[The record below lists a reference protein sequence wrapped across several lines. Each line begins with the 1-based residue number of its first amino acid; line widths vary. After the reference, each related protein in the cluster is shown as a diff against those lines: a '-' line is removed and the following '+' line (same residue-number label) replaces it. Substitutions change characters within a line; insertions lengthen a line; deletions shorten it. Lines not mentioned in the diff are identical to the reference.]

1 MHYLAVFS
9 RVLIGTVFL
18 VSAATKLRSP
28 AAFAAFA
35 RSVRKMKLVPTALIT
50 PVAVAVVAAEV
61 GIVVLLAVPVAVTG
75 LLGSVVAAGLLTAF
89 TVAIVQVVRRGT
101 DLTCQCFG
109 ASTVPL
115 GPVHVVRNI
124 VLFAVAVAGA
134 LATRSGGEPQL
145 GVAVIA
151 VTAGLVGGGL
161 VTVLDDILRLFVPP
175 APARR

>member
-1 MHYLAVFS
+1 MHYFALFA

-28 AAFAAFA
+28 AAFAAFT
-35 RSVRKMKLVPTALIT
+35 RSVRKMKLVPAALVT
-50 PVAVAVVAAEV
+50 PVAAGVVSGEVSIVA
-61 GIVVLLAVPVAVTG
+61 LLAVPVDVTA
-75 LLGSVVAAGLLTAF
+75 LLGLAVAAGLLTAF
-89 TVAIVQVVRRGT
+89 TVAIVLVVRRGT

-115 GPVHVVRNI
+115 GRVHVVRNL
-124 VLFAVAVAGA
+124 VLLAVAVAGA
-134 LATRSGGEPQL
+134 LATRSGGQL
-145 GVAVIA
+145 HPADAAIA

-161 VTVLDDILRLFVPP
+161 VTVLDDILRLFAPP